1 MNKLMISTKFVKL
14 ATNARRFA
22 TVQKPSST
30 TATTTAKVEVIEEDV
45 KDMSIHGLSLS
56 DVKKA
61 VKNVISST
69 DPKATAVK
77 ESPLGRWKL
86 TDNFSKGYSYD
97 HSA

>member
-1 MNKLMISTKFVKL
+1 MNKIMISSKFVKL
-14 ATNARRFA
+14 ASNARRFA
-22 TVQKPSST
+22 TVPKPSST
-30 TATTTAKVEVIEEDV
+30 TATTAKVEVIEEDV

-69 DPKATAVK
+69 DPKATDVK

>member
-1 MNKLMISTKFVKL
+1 MTISKLLKL

-22 TVQKPSST
+22 TVQKPSAT
-30 TATTTAKVEVIEEDV
+30 TATNTNAKVEVIEEDV

-69 DPKATAVK
+69 DAKATAVK